1 MITLAHFRE
10 MEEAV
15 IAAGYAEHIARS
27 EQLTAPASAYQFAT
41 EAIYVIVNSGMRN
54 SVARP
59 IFERCIVALEA
70 TDSCKAVFGHPGKA
84 SGIDAIWAER
94 GQLYADYLAA
104 EDKVSFLATLAWI
117 GPITKFHLAKNFGCN
132 FAKPDVHLNRLAE
145 AEGTTAQEL
154 CERLAEESGYRA
166 ATIDLILWRACAD
179 KIINSND
186 RPATFVGSRTRPAQ
200 EVGAIVG
207 TPIC

>member
-1 MITLAHFRE
+1 LATSGSRQSGFRE
-10 MEEAV
+10 IEDAV
-15 IAAGYAEHIARS
+15 RAAGYADHIARS
-27 EQLTAPASAYQFAT
+27 ERLTAPTSAYQFAT

-70 TDSCKAVFGHPGKA
+70 TGSGKAVFGHPGKA

-94 GQLYADYLAA
+94 EHLYVGYLAA
-104 EDKVSFLATLAWI
+104 EDKVAFLATLAWI
-117 GPITKFHLAKNFGCN
+117 GPITKFHLAKIFGGD

-145 AEGTTAQEL
+145 AEDTTAQAL
-154 CERLAEESGYRA
+154 CERLASKTGYRA

-179 KIINSND
+179 NIIISKGW
-186 RPATFVGSRTRPAQ
+186 PATFAEDRQ
-200 EVGAIVG
+200 
-207 TPIC
+207 